1 MHTSSFPSII
11 VSPAAKK
18 LATRE
23 DIVAGLQNHR
33 SLGSLPYGF
42 VGRREKKFMVV
53 TTGNHV
59 RTFFCLDTEF
69 EEFTKNLTLRE
80 INETTVNE

>member
-1 MHTSSFPSII
+1 M
-11 VSPAAKK
+11 SPEAKK
-18 LATRE
+18 LATHE
-23 DIVAGLQNHR
+23 DIVVGLLNHR

-53 TTGNHV
+53 TTAGCI
-59 RTFFCLDTEF
+59 RTLFCLATEF
-69 EEFTKNLTLRE
+69 EEFTRNLTLRE

>member
-69 EEFTKNLTLRE
+69 EEFTKNLTLLE